1 MNVCFHLVAKY
12 ENSTLGQLEA
22 DHFKLLVDSDSFC
35 PSVLLSFC
43 RANTDYKLYGL
54 TER

>member
-22 DHFKLLVDSDSFC
+22 DYFKLLVDSDSFC
-35 PSVLLSFC
+35 PSVLLSS
-43 RANTDYKLYGL
+43 LHGL
-54 TER
+54 QTIWFD